1 MHVPDEEQLIGSPT
15 LRMVRSQSATDQH
28 RHPMRSR
35 EIARR
40 ISDHASAARYR
51 MTGNALPFVR
61 ETHQELPSQPA
72 CGSRTL
78 VLFAHFDLQGV
89 VDPYVVYYLEA
100 LHRLNATIIL
110 VSGSASI
117 TEDSVAPIRHLCAGI
132 YTRRTLSLDF
142 GSWHLAWNILK
153 ESGWTLDQFDRFVLA
168 NDSVFG
174 PLYPIEEMWDSF
186 HGADMYGAIE
196 SLEQVRH
203 LQSFFL
209 AWDLNRRTR
218 PFLEDFWNGF
228 EYTVNKWELI
238 KKYELGLSVRAR
250 EAGLVT
256 KPFLSAE
263 TIQKA
268 RKESPGFDY
277 DPCFVERGNSTLF
290 FWDGLIEKFR
300 FPFLKASLPRYNYPW
315 HDTLASLD
323 EFIDTHTSYPTKLI
337 RSNVERL
344 GLGQSP

>member
-1 MHVPDEEQLIGSPT
+1 
-15 LRMVRSQSATDQH
+15 
-28 RHPMRSR
+28 MRSR
-35 EIARR
+35 ELARFL
-40 ISDHASAARYR
+40 SDHAGAARYR
-51 MTGNALPFVR
+51 MTGNALAFVH
-61 ETHQELPSQPA
+61 ETHQELPTQPD

-78 VLFAHFDLQGV
+78 VLFAHFDLQGI

-100 LHRLNATIIL
+100 LHRLNATIVF
-110 VSGSASI
+110 VSGSPRI
-117 TEDSVAPIRHLCAGI
+117 TADSVASIRSLCAGI

-153 ESGWTLDQFDRFVLA
+153 ESAWTLGQFDRLVIA

-174 PLYPIEEMWDSF
+174 PLYPIEEMWGSF
-186 HGADMYGAIE
+186 DGADMYGAIE
-196 SLEQVRH
+196 SFEQVRH

-263 TIQKA
+263 TIQRA
-268 RKESPGFDY
+268 RQESAEFAY
-277 DPCFVERGNSTLF
+277 APCFVERGNSTLF

-300 FPFLKASLPRYNYPW
+300 FPFLKASLPRLNYPW
-315 HDTLASLD
+315 HDALADLD
-323 EFIDTHTSYPTKLI
+323 EFIETHTPYPAKLI

-344 GLGQSP
+344 GLEQNR

>member
-1 MHVPDEEQLIGSPT
+1 
-15 LRMVRSQSATDQH
+15 
-28 RHPMRSR
+28 MRSL
-35 EIARR
+35 ELTRR
-40 ISDHASAARYR
+40 LSDHASAARYR
-51 MTGNALPFVR
+51 VTGNALPFVR
-61 ETHQELPSQPA
+61 ESHQELPNQPA
-72 CGSRTL
+72 RGSRTL

-110 VSGSASI
+110 VSGSPSI
-117 TEDSVAPIRHLCAGI
+117 TENSVAPIRHLCAGI

-142 GSWHLAWNILK
+142 GSWHLGWNILK

-250 EAGLVT
+250 QAGLVT

-268 RKESPGFDY
+268 RKESPEYDY
-277 DPCFVERGNSTLF
+277 APCFVERGNSTLF

-315 HDTLASLD
+315 HDTLRSLD
-323 EFIDTHTSYPTKLI
+323 EFIETHTPYPAKLI

-344 GLGQSP
+344 GLGQIP